1 MVKRLIL
8 GLLVIVV
15 IVLFTLN
22 NTAPTELCLVGFTVH
37 VPLALLLVISL
48 ALGAGIAILFL
59 IVPAIRERR
68 ELKECRRE
76 LDLLKG
82 KVEKLETAAPESHQN
97 EAGSLPADSLGFD
110 GSED

>member
-1 MVKRLIL
+1 MVKRLVL

-22 NTAPTELCLVGFTVH
+22 NTAQTELYLVGFTVH

-68 ELKECRRE
+68 ELTECKKQ
-76 LDLLKG
+76 LDTLKG
-82 KVEKLETAAPESHQN
+82 KIEKLERVSPQSRQN
-97 EAGSLPADSLGFD
+97 DVEPPLPDSLESD
-110 GSED
+110 GAEG

>member
-8 GLLVIVV
+8 GLLVIVL

-22 NTAPTELCLVGFTVH
+22 NTASTDLYLVGFTVQ
-37 VPLALLLVISL
+37 VPLALLMVISL

-68 ELKECRRE
+68 ELKECRRQLE
-76 LDLLKG
+76 TLKA
-82 KVEKLETAAPESHQN
+82 EMDKLESAAAESSQN
-97 EAGSLPADSLGFD
+97 AAEPPLPDSPGFD
-110 GSED
+110 GMEG

>member
-8 GLLVIVV
+8 GLLVIVL

-22 NTAPTELCLVGFTVH
+22 NTAPTPLYLVGFTVN
-37 VPLALLLVISL
+37 VPLALLLVIAL

-68 ELKECRRE
+68 ELKACRK
-76 LDLLKG
+76 LVQDL
-82 KVEKLETAAPESHQN
+82 ERKLN
-97 EAGSLPADSLGFD
+97 EANTADATAPQDEVPPSLTDSPGFD
-110 GSED
+110 DVEG